1 MPEKRQAMC
10 PPRPPSGT
18 HHRKREMATWA
29 FCNLRRVSDPIL
41 FQMTLVA
48 ALLVTVHGKCGPP
61 PNLSF
66 ASPISAPNQTE
77 FRTGYSLSYTCRPGY
92 SKTSSSSQV
101 SCAYTGKWNY
111 DVFCVKKRCSNPGD
125 LPNGRVEIKTDLA
138 FGSQIEFSCSEGFV
152 LKGPTTSY
160 CEIQDKRVAWS
171 NPFPV
176 CLIVKCEPPP
186 DISNG
191 KHSGSDEDL
200 FTYGSSVTYTCDPN
214 FSLIGN
220 ASISC
225 TVENKTVGVWS
236 PSPPTC
242 ENINCPAPVV
252 PHGIIISGFG
262 PTYSYKDSIVFG
274 CQKGFNLKGSSSI
287 HCEANK
293 KWNTSPPIC
302 EPICCPVPELANGKI
317 IHPKRYH
324 PTNKCSYSYK
334 DLLSYTCYGR
344 QFSAT
349 CGSDGTWSP
358 RTPSCDHVSHH
369 QNCNFPPTIAHGHH
383 KPSFHLYKTEI
394 VYECDVG
401 YQLVG
406 EAKLSCSY
414 SQWSPEPPQCKATC
428 RKPEIKN
435 GTLSVNKYQ
444 YLEMESITVH
454 CDSGFKVV
462 GSQMITCSEDT
473 AWHPAVPKC
482 EWEFQE
488 GCNQVY
494 TGKKLLQCLPNPAD
508 VKMAL
513 EISKLSLEIELLELQ
528 LNKERQTSI
537 ETPP

>member
-1 MPEKRQAMC
+1 MCAHKRQAMC

-101 SCAYTGKWNY
+101 SCAYTGKWNF

-302 EPICCPVPELANGKI
+302 EPM
-317 IHPKRYH
+317 
-324 PTNKCSYSYK
+324 
-334 DLLSYTCYGR
+334 
-344 QFSAT
+344 
-349 CGSDGTWSP
+349 
-358 RTPSCDHVSHH
+358 SHH